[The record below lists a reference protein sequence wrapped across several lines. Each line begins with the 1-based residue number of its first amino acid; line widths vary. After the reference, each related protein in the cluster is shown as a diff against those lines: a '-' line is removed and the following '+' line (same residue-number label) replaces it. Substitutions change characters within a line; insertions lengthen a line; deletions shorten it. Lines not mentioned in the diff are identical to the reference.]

1 MHVRGQAGL
10 TVTAQ
15 VRHRASVLV
24 DGVAFVCLAIAL
36 TFLIAGPYRN
46 VHGATAFT
54 IRASDFFV
62 AALVITALRHALWPR
77 PSILTTMA
85 EWNVWL
91 RARPALSDAL
101 LAFGLTR
108 PVVLLVGLIAVTTV
122 GLPPDS
128 GQLGAG
134 RQAVPGLVARF
145 DANWYAGIAADGYF
159 WQGTFGRQQNPAF
172 FPAFPMLMRVG
183 GWITGAFDPQLS
195 PERRLFRLTG
205 CGLVI
210 SLAAFL
216 WAAWYFGRLARE
228 LLDDEHARGAM
239 WLLASY
245 PFAMFFS
252 AAYTESLFLLT
263 ALGAWYS
270 LRHRQLT
277 AASIWGVL
285 AGLARPNGFFLSVPL
300 GLIALGL
307 RDGPT
312 RLRSPESLRGFGEA
326 GSTTLVDATGGRST
340 LWSPT
345 RVSVRA
351 LVAAAM
357 PVVGMLAFTVY
368 LHWIT
373 GEWFAWARLHA
384 AWGRVF
390 TGEVP
395 LTGVARG
402 SDSILALIV
411 QHPYDALNLLGF
423 TFAVAMVWAV
433 WRRVGPAWALFIL
446 ISVLPPL
453 FAGGLLSMGR
463 LTATLFPIFLAFG
476 AVLSVRATP
485 LVVAAFGILQ
495 GLVAVL
501 FFTWRSLY

>member
-1 MHVRGQAGL
+1 
-10 TVTAQ
+10 VTGQ
-15 VRHRASVLV
+15 VRHRAAVLI
-24 DGVAFVCLAIAL
+24 DGLAFVCLAIAL
-36 TFLIAGPYRN
+36 TFLIAGPYRDA
-46 VHGATAFT
+46 HGATAIT
-54 IRASDFFV
+54 IRASDMVV
-62 AALVITALRHALWPR
+62 AALLITAVRHAFWPR
-77 PSILTTMA
+77 PSILATVTQWTT
-85 EWNVWL
+85 WL

-101 LAFGLTR
+101 LAFGMTR
-108 PVVLLVGLIAVTTV
+108 PTVLLVGLLAVSTV
-122 GLPPDS
+122 GLPPES

-159 WQGTFGRQQNPAF
+159 WEGTFGRQQNPAF
-172 FPAFPMLMRVG
+172 FPAFPMLMRAG
-183 GWITGAFDPQLS
+183 GWIVGAFDPQLS

-205 CGLVI
+205 CGLVV
-210 SLAAFL
+210 SLGAFL

-228 LLDDEHARGAM
+228 LLDEEHARAGL

-270 LRHRQLT
+270 LRHRQFT
-277 AASIWGVL
+277 VASIWGLL

-312 RLRSPESLRGFGEA
+312 TA
-326 GSTTLVDATGGRST
+326 VDSDGARST

-345 RVSVRA
+345 RVSLPA
-351 LVAAAM
+351 AVAASM
-357 PVVGMLAFTVY
+357 PVVGMLVFTFY
-368 LHWIT
+368 LYRIT
-373 GEWFAWARLHA
+373 GSWFAWARLHA

-411 QHPYDALNLLGF
+411 QHPYDALNLVGLI
-423 TFAVAMVWAV
+423 FAVAMVWSV
-433 WRRVGPAWALFIL
+433 WRRVGPAWTLFIL
-446 ISVLPPL
+446 INVLPPL

-463 LTATLFPIFLAFG
+463 LTATLFPAVLALG

-485 LVVAAFGILQ
+485 AVVAAFGILQ

>member
-1 MHVRGQAGL
+1 M
-10 TVTAQ
+10 TAP
-15 VRHRASVLV
+15 VRHRGAVLV
-24 DGVAFVCLAIAL
+24 DGLAFVCLVIAL
-36 TFLIAGPYRN
+36 TLLIAGPYRN
-46 VHGATAFT
+46 VHGDTAIT
-54 IRASDFFV
+54 IRAFDFVV
-62 AALVITALRHALWPR
+62 ASLVIAVLRHAVWAR
-77 PSILTTMA
+77 PSILTTIG
-85 EWNVWL
+85 EWRDWL
-91 RARPALSDAL
+91 RARSSLSDAL
-101 LAFGLTR
+101 LVFGFTR
-108 PVVLLVGLIAVTTV
+108 PIVLLVGLIAVSTV

-128 GQLGAG
+128 GQVGAG

-145 DANWYAGIAADGYF
+145 DANWYAGIAAEGYY
-159 WQGTFGRQQNPAF
+159 WQHTFGIQQNPAF
-172 FPAFPMLMRVG
+172 FPAFPMLMRLG

-205 CGLVI
+205 CGLMV

-216 WAAWYFGRLARE
+216 WAAWYFVRLARE
-228 LLDDEHARGAM
+228 LVDDDRARGAL

-263 ALGAWYS
+263 AVGAWYS
-270 LRHRQLT
+270 LRHRQF
-277 AASIWGVL
+277 AVASLWGLL

-312 RLRSPESLRGFGEA
+312 TTIDARGVRSK
-326 GSTTLVDATGGRST
+326 

-345 RVSVRA
+345 RVSLPA

-357 PVVGMLAFTVY
+357 PILGMLAYTVY
-368 LHWIT
+368 LYRIT

-402 SDSILALIV
+402 SDSLLALIV
-411 QHPYDALNLLGF
+411 QRPYDALNLLGL
-423 TFAVAMVWAV
+423 TFAVGMVWAV

-446 ISVLPPL
+446 INVLPPL

-463 LTATLFPIFLAFG
+463 LTATLFPIFLALG
-476 AVLSVRATP
+476 AVLSARAVP
-485 LVVAAFGILQ
+485 PVVAAFGLLQ

>member
-1 MHVRGQAGL
+1 
-10 TVTAQ
+10 VTAR
-15 VRHRASVLV
+15 VRHRTAVVV
-24 DGVAFVCLAIAL
+24 DGLVFACLAIAL
-36 TFLIAGPYRN
+36 TLLIAGPYRN
-46 VHGATAFT
+46 VHGETAIT

-62 AALVITALRHALWPR
+62 LALAVTALRHAVWSR
-77 PSILTTMA
+77 PSILTTLA
-85 EWNVWL
+85 EWKAWL
-91 RARPALSDAL
+91 RARPSLSDAL

-108 PVVLLVGLIAVTTV
+108 PVVLLVGLVAVSTV

-128 GQLGAG
+128 GQVGAG

-145 DANWYAGIAADGYF
+145 DANWYAGIAAEGYY
-159 WQGTFGRQQNPAF
+159 WQHTFGIQQNPAF
-172 FPAFPMLMRVG
+172 FPAYPMLMRFG

-205 CGLVI
+205 CGLVV

-216 WAAWYFGRLARE
+216 WAAWYFVRLARE
-228 LLDDEHARGAM
+228 LADDEHARGAL

-245 PFAMFFS
+245 PFAIFFS

-263 ALGAWYS
+263 AVGAWYS
-270 LRHRQLT
+270 LRHRQFT
-277 AASIWGVL
+277 AASIWGLV

-312 RLRSPESLRGFGEA
+312 RLRSPETLRGFGEA
-326 GSTTLVDATGGRST
+326 GSTTTVDANGARSK

-345 RVSVRA
+345 RVSVPA
-351 LVAAAM
+351 LAAAAM
-357 PVVGMLAFTVY
+357 PTVGMLAFTVY
-368 LHWIT
+368 LYEIT

-411 QHPYDALNLLGF
+411 QRPYDALNLIGF
-423 TFAVAMVWAV
+423 TFALAMVWAV

-463 LTATLFPIFLAFG
+463 LTATLFPVFLALG
-476 AVLSVRATP
+476 ALLSVRALP
-485 LVVAAFGILQ
+485 PVVAAFGILQ